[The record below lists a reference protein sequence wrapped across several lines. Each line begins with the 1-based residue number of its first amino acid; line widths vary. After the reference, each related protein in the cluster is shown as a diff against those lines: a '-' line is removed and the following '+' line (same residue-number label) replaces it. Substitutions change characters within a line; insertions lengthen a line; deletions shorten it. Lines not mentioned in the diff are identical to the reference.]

1 VAKLGAGA
9 FLLFLPV
16 AVVHSQDDP
25 VLEGALRKFQDDYYR
40 PSAQEEEKIA
50 AVLALSQ
57 IKHERTARVLSPLM
71 IKGSLSVRIVV
82 AREMGKYSGTRTA
95 VEGLQASLR
104 AHENQ
109 KKPAMGVRIMAL
121 RSLGEL
127 KAKAAASDVEELIAD
142 KELWVVKAAVDAS
155 GKIRSRSSIEP
166 LIRTLHRIE
175 GPQGATELAI
185 NPLIEDL
192 HDATLRGM
200 LRDSVV
206 NKPRSERELLSDPIH
221 AALQSI
227 THCEIAG
234 AKAWESWWAK
244 NKKTFVVPD

>member
-1 VAKLGAGA
+1 VPKLGAGA
-9 FLLFLPV
+9 LLLFVPI

-25 VLEGALRKFQDDYYR
+25 VVESALRKFQEDYYR
-40 PSAQEEEKIA
+40 SSAQEEEKIA

-57 IKHERTARVLSPLM
+57 IKHDRTARVLSPLM
-71 IKGSLSVRIVV
+71 IKASLSVRIVV
-82 AREMGKYSGTRTA
+82 ARELGKYQGAGAA
-95 VEGLQASLR
+95 VDGLQAALR

-109 KKPAMGVRIMAL
+109 KKPTIGVRIMAL

-127 KAKAAASDVEELIAD
+127 KAKHAASDVDELISD
-142 KELWVVKAAVDAS
+142 KELWVAKAAVDAS
-155 GKIRSRSSIEP
+155 GKIRARSSIEP

-175 GPQGATELAI
+175 GPQGAAELAMD
-185 NPLIEDL
+185 PLIEDL
-192 HDATLRGM
+192 HGVTLRGM
-200 LRDSVV
+200 IRDSVV

-227 THCEIAG
+227 THCEISG
-234 AKAWESWWAK
+234 AKAWEVWWAK